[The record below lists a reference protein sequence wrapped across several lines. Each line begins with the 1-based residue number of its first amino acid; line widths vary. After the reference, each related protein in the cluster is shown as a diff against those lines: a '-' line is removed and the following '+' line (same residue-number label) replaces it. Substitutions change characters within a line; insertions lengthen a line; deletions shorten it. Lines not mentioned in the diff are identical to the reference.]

1 METIMDIRRKAVR
14 DVLLRVN
21 EVILGKERLT
31 LEVLAA
37 LLAGGHVLLEDM
49 PGVGKT
55 TLAVAFAKL
64 LGLDWKRVQF
74 TPDVLPSDLTGFS
87 VYRRD
92 LEKFVYQPG
101 AVFCNLLLADEINRT
116 SPKTQSAL
124 LEVMEERQV
133 TVEGETR
140 SLPEPFFVIA
150 TQNPAG
156 AVGTQLLPP
165 AQMDR
170 FMIRTA
176 IGYPDFESECAMARG
191 ADSTR
196 RADALEALMDAQAL
210 RAVRREVEAVFVHDA
225 VARYAVR
232 LIDATRSS
240 PYLEY
245 GASPRGTLALVRMAK
260 ASAWLQGHGFVAPA
274 DIAEQFLP
282 CTNHRVQRSVRA
294 QMENMELEAIL
305 GRILE
310 ETPRPKL
317 REKSES

>member
-1 METIMDIRRKAVR
+1 
-14 DVLLRVN
+14 
-21 EVILGKERLT
+21 
-31 LEVLAA
+31 
-37 LLAGGHVLLEDM
+37 
-49 PGVGKT
+49 
-55 TLAVAFAKL
+55 
-64 LGLDWKRVQF
+64 
-74 TPDVLPSDLTGFS
+74 
-87 VYRRD
+87 
-92 LEKFVYQPG
+92 
-101 AVFCNLLLADEINRT
+101 
-116 SPKTQSAL
+116 
-124 LEVMEERQV
+124 
-133 TVEGETR
+133 
-140 SLPEPFFVIA
+140 
-150 TQNPAG
+150 
-156 AVGTQLLPP
+156 
-165 AQMDR
+165 
-170 FMIRTA
+170 MIRTA

-232 LIDATRSS
+232 LIDATRRS

>member
-1 METIMDIRRKAVR
+1 MDIRRKAVR

-64 LGLDWKRVQF
+64 LGSIGSACSSRRMSSLGSDRLFSLPQRSREIRL
-74 TPDVLPSDLTGFS
+74 PARRGVL
-87 VYRRD
+87 
-92 LEKFVYQPG
+92 QP
-101 AVFCNLLLADEINRT
+101 LLADEINRT

-210 RAVRREVEAVFVHDA
+210 ARSGARWRPCLSTTPSRA
-225 VARYAVR
+225 
-232 LIDATRSS
+232 
-240 PYLEY
+240 
-245 GASPRGTLALVRMAK
+245 M
-260 ASAWLQGHGFVAPA
+260 
-274 DIAEQFLP
+274 P
-282 CTNHRVQRSVRA
+282 C
-294 QMENMELEAIL
+294 
-305 GRILE
+305 G
-310 ETPRPKL
+310 
-317 REKSES
+317 

>member
-1 METIMDIRRKAVR
+1 MDTRRKAVR
-14 DVLLRVN
+14 DVLVQVN
-21 EVILGKERLT
+21 GVILGKERLT

-55 TLAVAFAKL
+55 TLAIAFARL
-64 LGLDWKRVQF
+64 LGLEWKRVQF
-74 TPDVLPSDLTGFS
+74 TSDVLPSDLTGFS
-87 VYRRD
+87 VYHR
-92 LEKFVYQPG
+92 EAGQFVYQPG

-133 TVEGETR
+133 TVEGKTR
-140 SLPEPFFVIA
+140 RLPEPFFVIA

-170 FMIRTA
+170 FMICTA

-196 RADALEALMDAQAL
+196 RTDALEALMDAETLCAI
-210 RAVRREVEAVFVHDA
+210 RREVEAVFVHDA
-225 VARYAVR
+225 IARYAVR
-232 LIDATRSS
+232 LIDATRRS
-240 PYLEY
+240 PYLES

-260 ASAWLQGHGFVAPA
+260 AAAWLQGNGFVAPA

-282 CTNHRVQRSVRA
+282 CTNHRVQLSVRA
-294 QMENMELEAIL
+294 RMENVDRETVLKQ
-305 GRILE
+305 ILE

-317 REKSES
+317 QEKPRA

>member
-1 METIMDIRRKAVR
+1 MEASKRISALQENIGKVMIGSQTVVR
-14 DVLLRVN
+14 LL
-21 EVILGKERLT
+21 LT
-31 LEVLAA
+31 AFIA
-37 LLAGGHVLLEDM
+37 DGHVLIEDV
-49 PGVGKT
+49 PGMGKT
-55 TLAVAFAKL
+55 VLAKSLAKSVEA
-64 LGLDWKRVQF
+64 KFSRIQF
-74 TPDVLPSDLTGFS
+74 TPDLLPSDVTGLNYFNQKENEFIFS
-87 VYRRD
+87 
-92 LEKFVYQPG
+92 PG
-101 AVFCNLLLADEINRT
+101 PAFCNILLADEINRAT
-116 SPKTQSAL
+116 PRTQSSL
-124 LEVMEERQV
+124 LECMGERQI
-133 TVEGETR
+133 TVDGKTMRLEA
-140 SLPEPFFVIA
+140 PFFVIA

-232 LIDATRSS
+232 LIDATRRS

>member
-1 METIMDIRRKAVR
+1 MDTRRKAVR
-14 DVLLRVN
+14 DVLVQVN
-21 EVILGKERLT
+21 GVILGKERLT

-55 TLAVAFAKL
+55 TLAIAFARL
-64 LGLDWKRVQF
+64 LGLEWKRVQF

-87 VYRRD
+87 VYHR
-92 LEKFVYQPG
+92 EAGQFVYQPG
-101 AVFCNLLLADEINRT
+101 AVFCNLLLADE
-116 SPKTQSAL
+116 
-124 LEVMEERQV
+124 VMEERQV
-133 TVEGETR
+133 TVEGKTR
-140 SLPEPFFVIA
+140 RLPEPFFVIA

-170 FMIRTA
+170 FMICTA

-196 RADALEALMDAQAL
+196 RTDALEALMDAETLCAI
-210 RAVRREVEAVFVHDA
+210 RREVEAVFVHDA
-225 VARYAVR
+225 IARYAVR
-232 LIDATRSS
+232 LIDATRRS
-240 PYLEY
+240 PYLES

-260 ASAWLQGHGFVAPA
+260 AAAWLQGNGFVAPA

-282 CTNHRVQRSVRA
+282 CTNHRVQLSVRA
-294 QMENMELEAIL
+294 RMENVDRETVLKQ
-305 GRILE
+305 ILE

-317 REKSES
+317 QEKPRA